1 MEYES
6 GVMNMAKSIF
16 GEKEQKMATSK
27 LILLVCG
34 CIAAV
39 FFIIGVL
46 NIIPTDKNN
55 PDKTI
60 LVISFKQYDYN
71 FDGQME
77 PENAINRAMD
87 FFILGIAILIGPYG
101 FYRNMELSRV
111 RAIEERLPDFLRDV
125 AEAGRFGMTL
135 AEAIV
140 VASTGRYGKL
150 TPEIRK
156 MAAQIEWGVP
166 AAEAL
171 RLFAQRVNTPAV
183 RRCVA
188 IITKA
193 NDAGGNVADVLSMV
207 AHDTKE
213 MQLMDAQK
221 RISMTTYLTVIYI
234 AFFVF
239 IVTIMILN
247 ATFLPQMAKAGK
259 SVEEGAQALG
269 GGGGASATK
278 IEYKLIPEIM
288 FVMFVSV
295 IIHAIGDG
303 ILAGVIITGKIATGL
318 QHSFIMVILGWLLMR
333 FGV

>member
-1 MEYES
+1 
-6 GVMNMAKSIF
+6 MAENIF
-16 GEKEQKMATSK
+16 GGKEEKIPTAKK
-27 LILLVCG
+27 ILIISG

-46 NIIPTDKNN
+46 NVIPVDKNN

-60 LVISFKQYDYN
+60 IMTPFKQYDYN

-77 PENAINRAMD
+77 PENALNRALD
-87 FFILGIAILIGPYG
+87 FFVLGIAILIGPYG
-101 FYRNMELSRV
+101 FYKSMELSRV
-111 RAIEERLPDFLRDV
+111 RAIEERLPEFLRDV

-171 RLFAQRVNTPAV
+171 RLFSQRVNTPAV

-213 MQLMDAQK
+213 VQLMEAQK

-259 SVEEGAQALG
+259 SVEEGAQQLG

-318 QHSFIMVILGWLLMR
+318 QHSFIMVVIGWLLMR
-333 FGV
+333 FMV

>member
-1 MEYES
+1 
-6 GVMNMAKSIF
+6 MAKESF
-16 GEKEQKMATSK
+16 GGKEKMPTAK
-27 LILLVCG
+27 LILLVSA
-34 CIAAV
+34 CIAVV
-39 FFIIGVL
+39 FFIIGIL
-46 NIIPTDKNN
+46 NLIPVDKNN
-55 PDKTI
+55 PDKTV
-60 LVISFKQYDYN
+60 LVTPFREYDYN
-71 FDGQME
+71 FDGQLE
-77 PENAINRAMD
+77 PENAINRALD
-87 FFILGIAILIGPYG
+87 FFVLGIAVLIGPYG
-101 FYRNMELSRV
+101 FYKSRELSRI
-111 RAIEERLPDFLRDV
+111 RSIEERLPEFLRDV

-135 AEAIV
+135 ADAIV

-150 TPEIRK
+150 TQEIRK

-166 AAEAL
+166 VAEAL
-171 RLFAQRVNTPAV
+171 RLFGERVNTPAV
-183 RRCVA
+183 KRCVA

-207 AHDTKE
+207 SHATRE
-213 MQLMDAQK
+213 VQLMDAQK

-259 SVEEGAQALG
+259 SVEEGTQQLG
-269 GGGGASATK
+269 GAAGGASATK

-318 QHSFIMVILGWLLMR
+318 QHSFIMVIIGWLLMR
-333 FGV
+333 FMV

>member
-1 MEYES
+1 
-6 GVMNMAKSIF
+6 MAKSIF

>member
-1 MEYES
+1 MV
-6 GVMNMAKSIF
+6 GLF
-16 GEKEQKMATSK
+16 GEGGDKIPTSK
-27 LILLVCG
+27 LILIVCG

-46 NIIPTDKNN
+46 NLIPVDKNN
-55 PDKTI
+55 PDKT
-60 LVISFKQYDYN
+60 VIETPFRQYDYN

-77 PENAINRAMD
+77 PENAVNRALD
-87 FFILGIAILIGPYG
+87 FFVLGIAILIGPYG
-101 FYRNMELSRV
+101 FYKNMELSRI
-111 RAIEERLPDFLRDV
+111 RSIEERLPDFLRDV
-125 AEAGRFGMTL
+125 SEAGRFGMTL

-183 RRCVA
+183 NRCVA

-213 MQLMDAQK
+213 VQLMDAQK

-269 GGGGASATK
+269 GAGGASATK

-318 QHSFIMVILGWLLMR
+318 QHSFVMTLVGWLLMR
-333 FGV
+333 FMV

>member
-1 MEYES
+1 
-6 GVMNMAKSIF
+6 MAENVF
-16 GEKEQKMATSK
+16 GGQEEKMPAAKK
-27 LILLVCG
+27 ILIISG

-39 FFIIGVL
+39 FFVIGIL
-46 NIIPTDKNN
+46 NLIPVDKNH

-60 LVISFKQYDYN
+60 VMTPFRQYDYN

-77 PENAINRAMD
+77 PENAMNRAMD

-101 FYRNMELSRV
+101 FYKSMELSRI
-111 RAIEERLPDFLRDV
+111 RGIEERLPEFLRDV

-156 MAAQIEWGVP
+156 MAAQIKWGVP

-171 RLFAQRVNTPAV
+171 RLFSVRVNTPAV

-213 MQLMDAQK
+213 VQLMDAQK

-259 SVEEGAQALG
+259 SVEEGAQQLG

-295 IIHAIGDG
+295 MIHAIGDG

-333 FGV
+333 FMV

>member
-1 MEYES
+1 
-6 GVMNMAKSIF
+6 MAENIF
-16 GEKEQKMATSK
+16 GGKEDKIPTAK
-27 LILLVCG
+27 KILIISG

-39 FFIIGVL
+39 FFIVGIL
-46 NIIPTDKNN
+46 NLIPVDKNN

-60 LVISFKQYDYN
+60 IMTPFKQYDYN

-87 FFILGIAILIGPYG
+87 FFVLGLAILIGPYG
-101 FYRNMELSRV
+101 FYKSMELSRI
-111 RAIEERLPDFLRDV
+111 RGIEERLPEFLRDV

-171 RLFAQRVNTPAV
+171 RLFAQRVDTPAV

-213 MQLMDAQK
+213 VQLMDAQK

-259 SVEEGAQALG
+259 SVEEGTQQLG

-318 QHSFIMVILGWLLMR
+318 QHSFIMVLIGWFMMR
-333 FGV
+333 FMV